1 MDKNRKIDVMGIINL
16 TDNSYFAESRCLDSC
31 GNDDMD
37 RILQRAGKMV
47 EEGATIL
54 DIGACSTRPGSDPV
68 GEDEEW
74 RRLEPALKA
83 IRKEFPDT
91 AISVDTYWPSV
102 VRKTFDAIGKFI
114 VNDVTAGEGMYGKK
128 PQGSEETGTVH
139 GRKVI
144 AGECAAADE
153 VYGTSE
159 ESAGTGAE
167 SGQKDL
173 AGKSAGTFGKQC
185 SDAGE
190 EEPGEMLRTVA
201 RLDLP
206 FVAMHMRGNPKTMQA
221 LTDYSDVTADVMD
234 YFRGFAAKAEAAG
247 VNDWI
252 LDPGFGFAKTVEQN
266 FQLLRELDRFTAFG
280 RRILVGMSRKSM
292 IYRKFDITPE
302 EALPATQ
309 VLHYK
314 ALCLGADILRVHDVA
329 EAARTIALYRALEP

>member
-16 TDNSYFAESRCLDSC
+16 TDNSYFAESRCLDAC

-54 DIGACSTRPGSDPV
+54 DIGACSTRPGSEPV

-114 VNDVTAGEGMYGKK
+114 VNDVTAGEGMYG
-128 PQGSEETGTVH
+128 
-139 GRKVI
+139 
-144 AGECAAADE
+144 
-153 VYGTSE
+153 TSE
-159 ESAGTGAE
+159 GSAGTGAV

-173 AGKSAGTFGKQC
+173 AVESAGTFGKQGL
-185 SDAGE
+185 DAGE

-206 FVAMHMRGNPKTMQA
+206 FVAMHMRGNPKTMQS

-234 YFRGFAAKAEAAG
+234 YFRGFAAKAKAAG

-292 IYRKFDITPE
+292 IYRKFDIAPE